1 MILDKNDIVEATL
14 LMDNT
19 WCTDKYTYDRNE
31 MFWIQNLIN
40 HVSQQSQG
48 NKNFLALKVLD
59 ENTGGI
65 SAFMTASTFNES
77 YNGSVV
83 MNVDDMIVDVHQP
96 KHKNAKDVAA
106 LFDMMIEYC
115 KNNGI
120 TSWRADS
127 IHESKEAK
135 NYIEFLN
142 KRYEGTL
149 SYTYRGKI

>member
-1 MILDKNDIVEATL
+1 MLLNKNDIVEATL
-14 LMDNT
+14 LMDAT
-19 WCTDKYTYDRNE
+19 WCSDSYTYERNE
-31 MFWIQNLIN
+31 MYWIQNLIN
-40 HVSQQSQG
+40 HVSQQEQG
-48 NKNFLALKVLD
+48 NKNYLALKVLD
-59 ENTGGI
+59 DNTGLI

-83 MNVDDMIVDVHQP
+83 MNVDDMIIDVNQT
-96 KHKNAKDVAA
+96 KHKNAKDVSA

-115 KNNGI
+115 KDNGI
-120 TSWRADS
+120 VSWRADS

-149 SYTYRGKI
+149 SYTYRGKV